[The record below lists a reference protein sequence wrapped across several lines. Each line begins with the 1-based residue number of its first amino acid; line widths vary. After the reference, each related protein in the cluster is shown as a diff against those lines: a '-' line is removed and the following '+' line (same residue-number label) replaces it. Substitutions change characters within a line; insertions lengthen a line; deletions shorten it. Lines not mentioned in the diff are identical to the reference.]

1 MGKGLRTVLL
11 EEIHNKPR
19 LDFHQLLQLPMNFPN
34 HVIHVRI
41 QGLAEE
47 LFKLLNEGFIIGH
60 ESASSSLR
68 FISSFERFYENVY
81 SYKFSI
87 SEKYEVCIMASVE
100 YGI

>member
-1 MGKGLRTVLL
+1 MGKGIRTVLL
-11 EEIHNKPR
+11 EEIHNNPR
-19 LDFHQLLQLPMNFPN
+19 IDFRQLLKMNLQ
-34 HVIHVRI
+34 ISITHVRI

-47 LFKLLNEGFIIGH
+47 LFKLLNEGFIVAH
-60 ESASSSLR
+60 ESSSSSLR